1 MQAVLYTNDFEPI
14 TVLDIPK
21 WMWDRL
27 MRGETIHIP
36 VMRPFVFRSG
46 GYVPP
51 IDCDD
56 SIAVHITGELLH
68 RKGKRSLMLFTENDE
83 HALLLR
89 SDFLP
94 GQRGELQ
101 IRERGAFARGFLDAL
116 MKTSPP

>member
-27 MRGETIHIP
+27 MCGDTVHIP
-36 VMRPFVFRSG
+36 VMRPFIFRSM
-46 GYVPP
+46 PHISP
-51 IDCDD
+51 IDCDNA
-56 SIAVHITGELLH
+56 IAVHITGEMMK
-68 RKGKRSLMLFTENDE
+68 RRGKQSLMLFTENDE

-101 IRERGAFARGFLDAL
+101 SRERGAFARGFLDAL
-116 MKTSPP
+116 MKIAP